1 MKEQLLALLAT
12 TAITNGAIIATYD
25 GSTSRDPDMLRGAK
39 FTVTYEDESIIQ
51 VPSGDVVGHAG
62 LKVTIKAEGNPDV
75 FIQQAKFIFNKFDIR
90 RTGTIWATGSD
101 FVFTGETIE
110 NPNIAFNELNFWDL
124 NNMDRLIF
132 NDGDEFTMFYAGVK
146 ESDVNTTLGAQWIKM
161 GIVNP
166 DPNLPPVFTNMILP
180 DRTET
185 IPEPSAALLSILAAL
200 GTLRR
205 KRSK

>member
-12 TAITNGAIIATYD
+12 TAITNGTIIATYD
-25 GSTSRDPDMLRGAK
+25 GSTNRDPNALRGAK

-146 ESDVNTTLGAQWIKM
+146 ESDVNTKLGAQWIRM
-161 GIVNP
+161 GVVNSN
-166 DPNLPPVFTNMILP
+166 PNLPNVFTNMILP

-205 KRSK
+205 KRIK